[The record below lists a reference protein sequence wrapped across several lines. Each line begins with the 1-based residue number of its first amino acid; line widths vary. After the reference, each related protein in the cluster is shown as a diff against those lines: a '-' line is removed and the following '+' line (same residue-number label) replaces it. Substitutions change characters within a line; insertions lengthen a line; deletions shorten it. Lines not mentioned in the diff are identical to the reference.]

1 MPIVADQK
9 FGESSKPLKA
19 IDVTWI
25 IVAYEIAYLFGS
37 FFVLPMINTFG
48 RKKTVLIAISI
59 DIAGSACFALLDLFT
74 SEKSAEFLVC
84 AITLRVLIGCSA
96 ALMMTPTGALLIE
109 AAKKDDLESINGIY
123 MACLGAGLILGPV
136 IYAWFFSVVGFQL
149 TMMIQATQL
158 LVTGVVFYAFVHES
172 PPEEN

>member
-25 IVAYEIAYLFGS
+25 IVAYEMAYLFGPL
-37 FFVLPMINTFG
+37 FVVPMIETFG

-74 SEKSAEFLVC
+74 SERSAEFLIC
-84 AITLRVLIGCSA
+84 AITLRAFIGCSA

-123 MACLGAGLILGPV
+123 MACEGAGLILGPV
-136 IYAWFFSVVGFQL
+136 IYAWFFGVVGFQL
-149 TMMIQATQL
+149 TMLIQATQL
-158 LVTGVVFYAFVHES
+158 FVTGMVFALSVHETTA
-172 PPEEN
+172 EEN